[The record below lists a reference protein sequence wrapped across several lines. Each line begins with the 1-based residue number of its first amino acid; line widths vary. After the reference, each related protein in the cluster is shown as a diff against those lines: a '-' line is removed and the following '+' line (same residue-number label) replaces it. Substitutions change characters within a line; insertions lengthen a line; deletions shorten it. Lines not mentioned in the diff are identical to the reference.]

1 MKVLIFSITAGTGHN
16 VTAKA
21 IKDYFAIIGVES
33 KVYDT
38 YHEISDIIAK
48 TVDKGY
54 LMTTKNISKIYSKVY
69 TKLENRK
76 YNKTDPTAGN
86 FTRNVNKLISP
97 KIKKIIEEYEPDA
110 IVCTHSLSGIFMDL
124 FKVANVIDI
133 PVYNILTDFV
143 FHPFWEESRNLDY
156 IVTPTELLN
165 MQAIRKG
172 YRISQVLPFGIPI
185 NPKFN
190 KSENKAK
197 VRKALGLDPSEFTIL
212 VMGGGMGY
220 GNMAKNV
227 MKIDK
232 LNIDCQMIVI
242 CGNNTKAKEELDRVD
257 FNKKVLCYGFVDN
270 VDYLMDASD
279 CIITKPGG
287 LTTSEA
293 MAKNLPMI
301 IVNPIPGQEERNT
314 EFLLNNGAAMA
325 VTPTCRLE
333 EALFQ
338 FFYYPEKIENMK
350 RNIALLR
357 KPNATEDICRFIL
370 NKYKEDHS

>member
-1 MKVLIFSITAGTGHN
+1 MKVLIFSITAGNGHN
-16 VTAKA
+16 ATAKA
-21 IKDYFAIIGVES
+21 IKDHFTSLGVES
-33 KVYDT
+33 IVFDT
-38 YHEISDIIAK
+38 YHEISDVIAK

-69 TKLENRK
+69 TKLENRR
-76 YNKTDPTAGN
+76 YNKDDSTANN
-86 FTRNVNKLISP
+86 FVRNLNKLMSP
-97 KIKKIIEEYEPDA
+97 KIKRIIETYKPDA
-110 IVCTHSLSGIFMDL
+110 IVCTHILSGIFMDL
-124 FKVANVIDI
+124 FKVANIIEI

-156 IVTPTELLN
+156 IITPTELLN
-165 MQAIRKG
+165 LQAIRKG
-172 YRISQVLPFGIPI
+172 YKISQVLPLGIPI

-190 KSENKAK
+190 KSENKSKAK
-197 VRKALGLDPSEFTIL
+197 KTLGLDPSMFTIL
-212 VMGGGMGY
+212 IMGGSMGY
-220 GNMAKNV
+220 GSITMNV

-242 CGNNTKAKEELDRVD
+242 CGNNEKTKEELNRIE

-293 MAKNLPMI
+293 MAKNLPII
-301 IVNPIPGQEERNT
+301 IVNPLPGQEERNT
-314 EFLLNNGAAMA
+314 EFLLNNGTAMA
-325 VTPTCRLE
+325 VTKTCRLE
-333 EALFQ
+333 EVLFQ

-370 NKYKEDHS
+370 NKYKENL